1 MTNKSK
7 NDEAREVRHMLGP
20 PPKFQSVE
28 EMQEKIDAYFESCE
42 GHVLCT
48 EEEGP
53 NGQITKKPVL
63 NKYGEPVI
71 VGERPL
77 TVTGLANAL
86 GFESR
91 TSLFRYQGKKEFR
104 EVIVRAKSRIE
115 QYTEERLF
123 DKEGANGAKF
133 SLQNNFRDWNEA
145 LKEAAKSSTPAITI
159 IADIPRPDPV
169 TEDEANDEEAE
180 SGS

>member
-1 MTNKSK
+1 MANKSK

-42 GHVLCT
+42 GHILTDSDGKTVF
-48 EEEGP
+48 
-53 NGQITKKPVL
+53 

-71 VGERPL
+71 IGARPL

>member
-1 MTNKSK
+1 MAKKSK

-42 GHVLCT
+42 GHVLT
-48 EEEGP
+48 DSDGK
-53 NGQITKKPVL
+53 TVF

-71 VGERPL
+71 FGARPL

-145 LKEAAKSSTPAITI
+145 LKGAAKGTTPAITI

-180 SGS
+180 SGT

>member
-1 MTNKSK
+1 MANKSK

-42 GHVLCT
+42 GHVLT
-48 EEEGP
+48 DSDGK
-53 NGQITKKPVL
+53 TVF

-71 VGERPL
+71 IGARPL